1 MRKKQRSLFKTAII
15 IVVGLAALGAVSA
28 AFFIVSALKNL
39 PSLDLIANRQITE
52 STKIYDR
59 TGEILLFELYDE
71 ERRTIIPF
79 EKIPERVKQATIAIE
94 DDGFYEHSAL
104 DIKGFFRAI
113 WANAKSGSV
122 VQGGSTI
129 TQQLAKNAFL
139 TTEKTLTRKIKELII
154 AYRLEQLFTKDE
166 ILNLYLNQ
174 IPYGSNAYGIESASK
189 TFFNK
194 SIENVSLAEAAL
206 LVSLPQAPSYYSP
219 WGSHTEQLMNRKN
232 LVLKSMFDLGQITE
246 EEYSLALTQEIEFAK
261 PKNISLALA
270 PHFVIGVKEY
280 LDQTYGEEFVR
291 RGGLTVITTLD
302 ADLQV
307 AAQEAIEKGAAR
319 NEELYEGKNASLVA
333 QDPKTGKILA
343 LVGSRDYFNEE
354 ISGNF
359 NVATQGLRQPGSAL
373 KPFAYLAALEKGLT
387 PETVVFD
394 LETEFNT
401 DGNPENDYSP
411 ENYDHIF
418 RGPTNVRT
426 ALAESINVPA
436 VKMLY
441 IVGVNRF
448 ISFLESFGIDT
459 LNDPRRYGLSLV
471 LGGGEV
477 HLIDLVGAYAT
488 LAQEGV
494 KHEQHFI
501 ERVESQNGQILEEY
515 KDISSKII
523 EPQNPRVI
531 NNILSDIN
539 ARAGLFQNSLNLTI
553 FPGHDVALKTG
564 TTNDYRDAW
573 AVGYTP
579 TFVTGVWAGNSDN
592 TPMQQKGGSI
602 LAAVPIL
609 NDFLNKALVN
619 VPAQPFT
626 QPDRVTSQVPML
638 NGKHV
643 AYYQTNGAVSPHI
656 HNILFYLD
664 KAGIISPSEKQFE
677 NWEGPV
683 LSWAQKNVAG
693 FIGGTTYNQTITIDS
708 SLVNDPLYGEQ
719 TINVSSPAAGSFIQN
734 NTINLSFTV
743 TSLSPI
749 IKIEIFF
756 NNSLVDTKTENLG
769 QNVNYNQAII
779 PGAVNNQNTLT
790 IKTTDLSGQ
799 TKTKNIII
807 YQ

>member
-477 HLIDLVGAYAT
+477 V
-488 LAQEGV
+488 
-494 KHEQHFI
+494 
-501 ERVESQNGQILEEY
+501 
-515 KDISSKII
+515 
-523 EPQNPRVI
+523 
-531 NNILSDIN
+531 
-539 ARAGLFQNSLNLTI
+539 
-553 FPGHDVALKTG
+553 
-564 TTNDYRDAW
+564 
-573 AVGYTP
+573 
-579 TFVTGVWAGNSDN
+579 
-592 TPMQQKGGSI
+592 
-602 LAAVPIL
+602 
-609 NDFLNKALVN
+609 
-619 VPAQPFT
+619 
-626 QPDRVTSQVPML
+626 
-638 NGKHV
+638 
-643 AYYQTNGAVSPHI
+643 
-656 HNILFYLD
+656 
-664 KAGIISPSEKQFE
+664 
-677 NWEGPV
+677 
-683 LSWAQKNVAG
+683 
-693 FIGGTTYNQTITIDS
+693 
-708 SLVNDPLYGEQ
+708 
-719 TINVSSPAAGSFIQN
+719 
-734 NTINLSFTV
+734 
-743 TSLSPI
+743 
-749 IKIEIFF
+749 
-756 NNSLVDTKTENLG
+756 
-769 QNVNYNQAII
+769 
-779 PGAVNNQNTLT
+779 
-790 IKTTDLSGQ
+790 
-799 TKTKNIII
+799 
-807 YQ
+807 